1 MPFKI
6 NLGSWGSIFAVPSQ
20 VVDND
25 IKLASAYQLK
35 VLLYLLRHSGEE
47 LTYEQIGNELSI
59 HSADVKDSV
68 LFWVQRGLIAE
79 GDAEFL
85 PAKNSVNST
94 NIKQTATVTPQAN
107 VTDTTINTVNTSVSE
122 TTHIKNLPL
131 TRPSRPSIQFVSQR
145 LNENTGLSYLMNEI
159 QSALQKPLSSGDI
172 CTIYMLFDTYGLPP
186 EIILML
192 VQYCVS
198 MDKRNMSFIE
208 KEGIIW
214 SNDGIIT
221 IEQAEVK
228 ITELK
233 NRYSAWGIVSTTFG
247 IKTAGSPTKVQLD
260 FANCWLYEWKFNTD
274 MLREAYER
282 CVNQKSI
289 CDLKYINGILKRW
302 NASGIHTIADLQND
316 TPKANNKKPQNSSK
330 SKGNNFENNS
340 FNVDDLDNS
349 SFFDH

>member
-79 GDAEFL
+79 GETEFL
-85 PAKNSVNST
+85 PAQTST
-94 NIKQTATVTPQAN
+94 DNTHIKQAVTATPQATQ
-107 VTDTTINTVNTSVSE
+107 TDTEKTVVR
-122 TTHIKNLPL
+122 NLPL

-145 LNENTGLSYLMNEI
+145 LSENANLSYLMNEI

-172 CTIYMLFDTYGLPP
+172 CTIYMLYDTYGLPP

-192 VQYCVS
+192 VQHCVS

-208 KEGIIW
+208 KEGIVW
-214 SNDGIIT
+214 SNEGVVT

-233 NRYSAWGIVSTTFG
+233 NRYSAWGIVATTFG
-247 IKTAGSPTKVQLD
+247 IKNAGSPTKAQLD
-260 FANCWLYEWKFNTD
+260 FANCWLYEWNFSTD

-302 NASGIHTIADLQND
+302 NANGIHTLADLQND
-316 TPKANNKKPQNSSK
+316 SQKAKGKPYSSNKG
-330 SKGNNFENNS
+330 KGKNFENNS
-340 FNVDDLDNS
+340 FNVDDLDNTS
-349 SFFDH
+349 LFDH